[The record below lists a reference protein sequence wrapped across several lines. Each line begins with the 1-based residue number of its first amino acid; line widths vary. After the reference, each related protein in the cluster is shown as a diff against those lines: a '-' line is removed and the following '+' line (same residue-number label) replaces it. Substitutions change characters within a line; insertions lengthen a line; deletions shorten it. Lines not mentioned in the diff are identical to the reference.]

1 MPCLLLHAKI
11 SILCFGAVSIGS
23 QEEDEQGGGG
33 QQPPVSVSCVFMVI
47 WRESVKIKLEGNDQQ
62 ESVLRKIKK
71 DILELDK
78 ELSMLPLP

>member
-1 MPCLLLHAKI
+1 MTDMTDEE
-11 SILCFGAVSIGS
+11 FGAYLQEAQSHGIMKHNREVIENSIRVLS
-23 QEEDEQGGGG
+23 
-33 QQPPVSVSCVFMVI
+33 
-47 WRESVKIKLEGNDQQ
+47 RTYESVKIKLEGNDQQ